1 MKPLGTQDLFSFC
14 SSSLEGVALVLR
26 PLFFIFKIYFLLFWL
41 HWVFV
46 ALHGLSLVLAS
57 MGLSLQWPLLQR
69 MGLRAHRLSCSAAC
83 GIFLDQGLK
92 SCPLH
97 FKTGS

>member
-41 HWVFV
+41 RWVFV

-57 MGLSLQWPLLQR
+57 MGYTLAVEHGLVSAMASLAENGP
-69 MGLRAHRLSCSAAC
+69 
-83 GIFLDQGLK
+83 
-92 SCPLH
+92 
-97 FKTGS
+97 